1 LLASLNEGVDGRDKP
16 GGHDVENTPPLF
28 DRAYVRHHLPQ
39 AIAAQAIAA
48 IERHRQPRHFL
59 DAPARFRQAAG
70 EFRSA
75 AGTSEPARGPI
86 F

>member
-1 LLASLNEGVDGRDKP
+1 
-16 GGHDVENTPPLF
+16 VENTVPLF
-28 DRAYVRHHLPQ
+28 DRMYVRRPLPQ

-48 IERHRQPRHFL
+48 IWRHRQPRHFL
-59 DAPARFRQAAG
+59 GAPARSREAAG

-75 AGTSEPARGPI
+75 AGTSQPARGRI

>member
-1 LLASLNEGVDGRDKP
+1 MTRKR
-16 GGHDVENTPPLF
+16 LF
-28 DRAYVRHHLPQ
+28 DGWHVRRQLPQ

-48 IERHRQPRHFL
+48 IERHRQPRGFL
-59 DAPARFRQAAG
+59 GAPARSGETAG

-75 AGTSEPARGPI
+75 TGTGEAAGRRV

>member
-1 LLASLNEGVDGRDKP
+1 VDGRDKP